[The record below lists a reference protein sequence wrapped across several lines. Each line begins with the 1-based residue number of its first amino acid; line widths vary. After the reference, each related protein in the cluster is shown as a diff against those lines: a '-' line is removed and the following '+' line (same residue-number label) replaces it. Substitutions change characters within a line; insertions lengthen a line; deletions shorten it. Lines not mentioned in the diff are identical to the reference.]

1 MREISALVTILSLR
15 ILLRLDRM
23 VTEMLVTGVLAMPIR
38 KELDAVHDCDWQQRS
53 ETSLGHHALLRFTHM
68 SVIDRTV

>member
-1 MREISALVTILSLR
+1 MGEISALVTILSLR
-15 ILLRLDRM
+15 MLLRLDRM
-23 VTEMLVTGVLAMPIR
+23 VTGLLVTGVLAMPLRTDLHAI
-38 KELDAVHDCDWQQRS
+38 HDCDWQQRS